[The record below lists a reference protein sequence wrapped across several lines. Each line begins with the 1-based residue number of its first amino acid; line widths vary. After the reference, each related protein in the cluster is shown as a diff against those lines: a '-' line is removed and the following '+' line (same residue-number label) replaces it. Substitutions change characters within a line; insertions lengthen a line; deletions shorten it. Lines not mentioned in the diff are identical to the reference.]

1 MNGLIG
7 EIDRNYQAKGFS
19 VIGVDEAGRGPLCGP
34 VVTAAVCLFCD
45 IEGLNDSKKLTEK
58 KRLELLPQI
67 IKNSIW
73 AVYSVSPKVIDELN
87 ILHATMFGMA
97 KCIERVKRKIEGKQ
111 IVLIDGNRVTGK
123 FELEEAVVK
132 GDSKSVNIAAASI
145 LAKCHRDRIMD
156 RWALIYPEYKLD
168 LHKGYATS
176 EHYEVL
182 EKLGPCEIYRKSFKL
197 KADIRHEQMKLF

>member
-7 EIDRNYQAKGFS
+7 EIDRNYQIKGFS

-45 IEGLNDSKKLTEK
+45 IEGLNDSKKLSEK

-67 IKNSIW
+67 IKNSVW
-73 AVYSVSPKVIDELN
+73 AVYSVSPKIIDELN

-97 KCIERVKRKIEGKQ
+97 KCIERVKRKVEGKQ

-123 FELEEAVVK
+123 FDLEEAVVK

-145 LAKCHRDRIMD
+145 LAKTQRDRIMN
-156 RWALIYPEYKLD
+156 RLALIYPEYKLD
-168 LHKGYATS
+168 LHKGYPTS
-176 EHYEVL
+176 EHYEIL
-182 EKLGPCEIYRKSFKL
+182 EKIGPCEIYRKSFKL
-197 KADIRHEQMKLF
+197 KADIHHEQMKLF

>member
-7 EIDRNYQAKGFS
+7 EIDRNYQTKGFS

-34 VVTAAVCLFCD
+34 VVVAAVSLFCD
-45 IEGLNDSKKLTEK
+45 IDGLNDSKKLTEK
-58 KRLELLPQI
+58 KRLELVPHI
-67 IKNSIW
+67 IKNSFW
-73 AVYSVSPKVIDELN
+73 AVYSVSPQIIDELN

-97 KCIERVKRKIEGKQ
+97 KCIDRVKRKVQGKQ

-123 FELEEAVVK
+123 FDLEEAVVK

-145 LAKCHRDRIMD
+145 LAKTQRDRIMN
-156 RWALIYPEYKLD
+156 RLALIYPQYKLD
-168 LHKGYATS
+168 LHKGYPTS
-176 EHYEVL
+176 EHYEIL
-182 EKLGPCEIYRKSFKL
+182 EKIGPCEIYRKSFKL

>member
-7 EIDRNYQAKGFS
+7 EIDRTYQAKGCS

-73 AVYSVSPKVIDELN
+73 AVYSVSPRIIDELN

-97 KCIERVKRKIEGKQ
+97 KCIERVKRKVQGKQ

-123 FELEEAVVK
+123 FDLEEAVIK
-132 GDSKSVNIAAASI
+132 GDSKSINIAAASI
-145 LAKCHRDRIMD
+145 LAKTQRDRIMN
-156 RWALIYPEYKLD
+156 RLALIYPEYKLD
-168 LHKGYATS
+168 IHKGYPTS
-176 EHYEVL
+176 EHYEIL
-182 EKLGPCEIYRKSFKL
+182 EKIGPCEIYRKSFKL
-197 KADIRHEQMKLF
+197 KADIHHEQMKLF